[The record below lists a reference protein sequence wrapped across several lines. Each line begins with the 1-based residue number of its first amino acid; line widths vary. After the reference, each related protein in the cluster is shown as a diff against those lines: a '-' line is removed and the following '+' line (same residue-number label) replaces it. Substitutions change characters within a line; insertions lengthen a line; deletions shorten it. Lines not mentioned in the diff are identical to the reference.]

1 MVDIENLKNK
11 IIEVKAIAQVV
22 VQKFGHLKKFAKH
35 VVAFAIKQIK
45 GLTDEEL
52 ANFVGKE
59 DIGKLIGYEKK
70 PNPTVFSKFRER
82 AEPEIFEFVANVIL
96 WLKYKD
102 RPIKRIAQD
111 STDVDAY
118 SEDDPDAD
126 WGKRTIPKKRQV
138 TDESV
143 ESFFG
148 YKLHAGVDADTDN
161 PIAFFIR
168 PANRHDKKLFGT
180 IFTHIKEN
188 FRIGHKAKYLADSAL
203 DSFDV
208 RRELRYNDIKDLIA
222 INGRGHRKS
231 EIPKDPDYGKRW
243 SIERFFSRLKEVFGL
258 SKNRFIGMRKVMIH
272 VYSCI
277 IAYLI
282 SYL

>member
-1 MVDIENLKNK
+1 MVEIEELTNK
-11 IIEVKAIAQVV
+11 IVEVKAIAQVV
-22 VQKFGHLKKFAKH
+22 VQNFGHLKKFAKH

-45 GLTDEEL
+45 GFTDVEL
-52 ANFVGKE
+52 AKFVGKE
-59 DIGKLIGYEKK
+59 DIGKLIGYEKE

-82 AEPEIFEFVANVIL
+82 AEPEIFEFVANVTL

-111 STDVDAY
+111 STGIDAY

-180 IFTHIKEN
+180 ILTHIKEN
-188 FRIGHKAKYLADSAL
+188 FRIAHKAKYIADSAL

-222 INGRGHRKS
+222 INGRGHRES
-231 EIPKDPDYGKRW
+231 GVPKDPDYGKRW

-258 SKNRFIGMRKVMIH
+258 GRNRFIGIRKVMIH

-277 IAYLI
+277 IDYLI